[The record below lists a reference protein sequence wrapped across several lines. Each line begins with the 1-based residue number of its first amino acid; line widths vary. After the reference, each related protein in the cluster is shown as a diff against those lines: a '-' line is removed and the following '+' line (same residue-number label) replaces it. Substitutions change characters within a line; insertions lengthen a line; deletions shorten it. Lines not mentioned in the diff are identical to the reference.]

1 MANKAIQYTIYPDEK
16 RNELCQKTFGC
27 VRFVYN
33 QMLTV
38 QQDRHKTGEK
48 LLSKLAANAYCNWYP
63 YDADDTEDDKQDAID
78 SFARAKLNLEL
89 GEYSEWELDYLSWLW
104 RKPI

>member
-1 MANKAIQYTIYPDEK
+1 MYEDIQEAFAVFREMMDDFE
-16 RNELCQKTFGC
+16 
-27 VRFVYN
+27 
-33 QMLTV
+33 
-38 QQDRHKTGEK
+38 
-48 LLSKLAANAYCNWYP
+48 NWYP

-104 RKPI
+104 RKPIENERYKDAIIVFMGHCTKNTGYKEERELIC

>member
-1 MANKAIQYTIYPDEK
+1 MDDFE
-16 RNELCQKTFGC
+16 
-27 VRFVYN
+27 
-33 QMLTV
+33 
-38 QQDRHKTGEK
+38 
-48 LLSKLAANAYCNWYP
+48 NWYP

-104 RKPI
+104 RKPIENERFFLLPNYSFSGSDS